1 MKFTELLKVLERHY
15 GTERLADIAK
25 ELDVTPQVVNN
36 WKIRNHVPYKYI
48 KLIREKKIPIDIADS
63 DSFDLD
69 QLLNDLIKSIFR
81 YYRII
86 IFAVF
91 ITASSTALYVVY
103 VSTPVFISNAKV
115 LPVKNSEN
123 KISSLANQ
131 FGLNIGSGTSGTVFF
146 DGVVYPEVI
155 KSRDLLESVLK
166 RKFYT
171 NRYKEE
177 KSLLEIMSGGK
188 LPKDSTA
195 LGQKKSLAIK
205 RLKKTIEVKGI
216 KKTPVVGLK
225 VMSFE
230 PKLVASIAG
239 AIIDELDKAHRNFKY
254 KQSNESLSF
263 INQRIKEVEHELA
276 KIEEKLKDFRQ
287 NNRQVIQ
294 SPSLLLQQER
304 LIRDVEVQTQL
315 FITLKSKLE
324 LLQIESLESTS
335 MLKIIETP
343 NVPLK
348 RLSPQRVKSVILS
361 SIISF
366 LLSVALA
373 YYYHVGFFNK
383 IKKKLLSLKLDQ
395 GS

>member
-1 MKFTELLKVLERHY
+1 MKFTELLKLLERYY

-36 WKIRNHVPYKYI
+36 WKARNHVPYKYI
-48 KLIREKKIPIDIADS
+48 KLIREKKIPLDVPES

-69 QLLNDLIKSIFR
+69 QLLNDLIKSIVR
-81 YYRII
+81 YYRMII
-86 IFAVF
+86 LGVMISVSLT
-91 ITASSTALYVVY
+91 ILYVLY
-103 VSTPVFISNAKV
+103 LATPVYISNAKV
-115 LPVKNSEN
+115 LPVNNSEN

-131 FGLNIGSGTSGTVFF
+131 FGLNIGSGTSGTIFF

-155 KSRDLLESVLK
+155 KSRNLLESVLK

-171 NRYKEE
+171 NKFKEE

-188 LPKDSTA
+188 LPKNSND
-195 LGQKKSLAIK
+195 LRQKISLAIK
-205 RLKKTIEVKGI
+205 RLKRTIKVTTR
-216 KKTPVVGLK
+216 KKTPVVTIQ

-230 PKLVASIAG
+230 PKLVASIAE
-239 AIIDELDKAHRNFKY
+239 AIIDELDKAHRNFKN
-254 KQSNESLSF
+254 KQSNESLVF
-263 INQRIKEVEHELA
+263 INQRIKEVDHELA

-287 NNRQVIQ
+287 NNRLVIQ

-348 RLSPQRVKSVILS
+348 RFYPQRTKSVIIS
-361 SIISF
+361 FIIS
-366 LLSVALA
+366 LLFSISIV
-373 YYYHVGFFNK
+373 YYVHVGLFKK
-383 IKKKLLSLKLDQ
+383 IKKKFLSLKLEL
-395 GS
+395 ST